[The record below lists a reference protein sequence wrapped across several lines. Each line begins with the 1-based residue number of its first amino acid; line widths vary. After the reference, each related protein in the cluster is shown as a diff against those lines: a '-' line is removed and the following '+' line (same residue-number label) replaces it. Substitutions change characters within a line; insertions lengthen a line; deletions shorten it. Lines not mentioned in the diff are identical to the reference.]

1 MSDWDD
7 RRLDAEFD
15 RYMDNRTPEEI
26 IEQESADFENDI
38 NEAAAKY
45 KNLGSWEIQCI
56 LEEYAEFLWNQRMA
70 RHGAINNNNKNKT
83 EMTLRIN
90 EALARANTQG
100 KKVFKKDISE
110 KLWPDSTAIAQQV
123 NMTNLCCG
131 KTQKINPDWV
141 RIICEMLDCTADF
154 LFGLSND

>member
-1 MSDWDD
+1 MSDLDD
-7 RRLDAEFD
+7 RRLDAEYD
-15 RYMDNRTPEEI
+15 RYMDNRDPED
-26 IEQESADFENDI
+26 AYNDMLDDLENDI
-38 NEAAAKY
+38 EETIGKYPDISNYDVIKVLENQIDFLKTHKITKNE
-45 KNLGSWEIQCI
+45 
-56 LEEYAEFLWNQRMA
+56 
-70 RHGAINNNNKNKT
+70 T

>member
-1 MSDWDD
+1 MSDIDD
-7 RRLDAEFD
+7 RRLDAAFD
-15 RYMDNRTPEEI
+15 NWYDNRTPEEI
-26 IEQESADFENDI
+26 IEQESNDFENDI
-38 NEAAAKY
+38 QEAAAKY
-45 KNLGSWEIQCI
+45 ENLDSWAIENV
-56 LEEYAEFLWNQRMA
+56 LENYIEFLKQQRQ
-70 RHGAINNNNKNKT
+70 RRNGIINNNKNKN

-100 KKVFKKDISE
+100 KKVFKKDIAAR
-110 KLWPDSTAIAQQV
+110 LWPDSTAIAQNV

-141 RIICEMLDCTADF
+141 GVICEMLDCTADF

>member
-26 IEQESADFENDI
+26 IEDESADFENDI
-38 NEAAAKY
+38 QEAAAKY
-45 KNLGSWEIQCI
+45 ENLDSWAIENV
-56 LEEYAEFLWNQRMA
+56 LENYIEFLKQQRQ
-70 RHGAINNNNKNKT
+70 RRNGIINNNKTKN

>member
-26 IEQESADFENDI
+26 IEDESADFENDI
-38 NEAAAKY
+38 QEAAAKY
-45 KNLGSWEIQCI
+45 KNLDSWAIENV
-56 LEEYAEFLWNQRMA
+56 LENYIEFLKQQRQ
-70 RHGAINNNNKNKT
+70 RRNGIINNNKTKN

-100 KKVFKKDISE
+100 KKVFKKDIAAR
-110 KLWPDSTAIAQQV
+110 LWPDSTAIAQNV

-141 RIICEMLDCTADF
+141 GIICEMLDCTADF

>member
-15 RYMDNRTPEEI
+15 RNMDNRDPE
-26 IEQESADFENDI
+26 DVYNDMLGDLENDI
-38 NEAAAKY
+38 EETIAKY
-45 KNLGSWEIQCI
+45 KDVSNCDVIKV
-56 LEEYAEFLWNQRMA
+56 LENQIDFLKT
-70 RHGAINNNNKNKT
+70 HKITKNET

>member
-56 LEEYAEFLWNQRMA
+56 LEEYAEFLRNQRMA
-70 RHGAINNNNKNKT
+70 RHGAINNNNKNKI

-141 RIICEMLDCTADF
+141 GVICEMLDCTADF

>member
-1 MSDWDD
+1 MSDLDD

-15 RYMDNRTPEEI
+15 RYMDNRDPEDMYNDMLEDMAGEI
-26 IEQESADFENDI
+26 EETI
-38 NEAAAKY
+38 AKY
-45 KNLGSWEIQCI
+45 KDVSNCDVISV
-56 LEEYAEFLWNQRMA
+56 LENQIDFLKT
-70 RHGAINNNNKNKT
+70 HKITKNKT

>member
-1 MSDWDD
+1 MSDFDD

-56 LEEYAEFLWNQRMA
+56 LEEYAEFLRNQRL
-70 RHGAINNNNKNKT
+70 RINGTINNKT
-83 EMTLRIN
+83 KSEMTLRIN

-100 KKVFKKDISE
+100 KKVFKKDIAAR
-110 KLWPDSTAIAQQV
+110 LWPDSTAIAQNV

-141 RIICEMLDCTADF
+141 GVICEMLDCTADF